1 MKSKNLKSKICLFSL
16 YEFIGDWLKNVEQTI
31 KCAIGQNVEKQY
43 GREKRKEKMKAYTIR
58 KFHIFYLSILPDLSS
73 TIKFSFKNHIIVE
86 KIISI
91 EIQ

>member
-31 KCAIGQNVEKQY
+31 KCAIEKNIEKQY

-58 KFHIFYLSILPDLSS
+58 KFHIFYLSILPDLTS
-73 TIKFSFKNHIIVE
+73 TIKFYFKDHIIGV
-86 KIISI
+86 KVISI